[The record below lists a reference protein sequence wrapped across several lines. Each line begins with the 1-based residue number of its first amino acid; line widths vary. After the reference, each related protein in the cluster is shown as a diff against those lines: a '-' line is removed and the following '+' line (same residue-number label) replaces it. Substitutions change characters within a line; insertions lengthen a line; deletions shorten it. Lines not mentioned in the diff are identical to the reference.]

1 MKHWI
6 VLLILFLGG
15 CVTTRESRS
24 TQALEHYY
32 MLKHHHVSAY
42 CPTVAVIMHHRS
54 QPELAAEVLFWA
66 YRNELCPIQRAEIAR
81 ATIGYGLEAN
91 RGAFE
96 RVIREA
102 CQDRHRLVRRAT
114 LEELVTWDGTNS
126 VPLLIGLAR
135 SLEKQ
140 PEQAWRRKLRTEIH
154 PDVQK
159 AAAAAAEKRDTEWR
173 EWNAEQRLRHVHP
186 TGAETSPVE

>member
-1 MKHWI
+1 MKYW
-6 VLLILFLGG
+6 VALLMLFLGG
-15 CVTTRESRS
+15 CVTTRETRS
-24 TQALEHYY
+24 KRALEQYY

-42 CPTVAVIMHHRS
+42 CPTVSVIMDYRS

-66 YRNELCPIQRAEIAR
+66 YRGELCPLQRAEIAR
-81 ATIGYGLEAN
+81 ATIRYGIESN

-114 LEELVTWDGTNS
+114 LEQLVTWDGTNA
-126 VPLLIGLAR
+126 VPLLTGLAG

-140 PEQAWRRKLRTEIH
+140 PEQTWRKKLRADIC
-154 PDVQK
+154 PDIQK
-159 AAAAAAEKRDTEWR
+159 AAAAAAGKRDADWR
-173 EWNAEQRLRHVHP
+173 QWNAAQDLRHVHP
-186 TGAETSPVE
+186 TGAESAPGE